1 MTRNQLAEPRD
12 AQSVGS
18 YFLDRI
24 GSRQLEAAFACLA
37 DDVVMEM
44 PFAPP
49 GSPTRLEG
57 AEALRSLY
65 TGVVNAALSIELP
78 VSTTWPFADP
88 EWALVEYTGRIVQ
101 PGGQEYTNAYHGL
114 FRVVDG
120 KIKLFRELYDTYR
133 FAEQVPL
140 EARRA
145 MFPTTDEG

>member
-1 MTRNQLAEPRD
+1 MTQGQLAPPRD
-12 AQSVGS
+12 AQSVGR
-18 YFLDRI
+18 YFLDQI
-24 GSRQLEAAFACLA
+24 GGGQLEAAFACLA

-57 AEALRSLY
+57 ADALRSLY
-65 TGVVNAALSIELP
+65 TGVVGAALSIELP
-78 VSTTWPFADP
+78 VSATWPFADP

-101 PGGQEYTNAYHGL
+101 PGGQEYTNVYHGL

-120 KIKLFRELYDTYR
+120 KIKIFRELYDTYR

>member
-1 MTRNQLAEPRD
+1 MTQDQPAPPRD
-12 AQSVGS
+12 AQSVGR
-18 YFLDRI
+18 YFLDQI
-24 GSRQLEAAFACLA
+24 GGRQLEAAFACLA

-57 AEALRSLY
+57 VGAVRSLY

-88 EWALVEYTGRIVQ
+88 EWALVEYTSRLVQ
-101 PGGQEYTNAYHGL
+101 PGGQEYTNVYHGL

-120 KIKLFRELYDTYR
+120 KIRLFRELYDTYR

>member
-1 MTRNQLAEPRD
+1 MTQGQLAPPRD
-12 AQSVGS
+12 AQSVGR

-24 GSRQLEAAFACLA
+24 GKGQLEAAFACLA

-44 PFAPP
+44 PFTPP

-57 AEALRSLY
+57 AGALRSLY
-65 TGVVNAALSIELP
+65 TGVVGAALSVELP
-78 VSTTWPFADP
+78 VSATRPFADP
-88 EWALVEYTGRIVQ
+88 EWALVEYSGRIVQ
-101 PGGQEYTNAYHGL
+101 PGGQEYTNVYHGL

-120 KIKLFRELYDTYR
+120 RIKLFRELYDTYR
-133 FAEQVPL
+133 FAEQVPP

>member
-1 MTRNQLAEPRD
+1 M
-12 AQSVGS
+12 GS

-57 AEALRSLY
+57 VDALRSLY
-65 TGVVNAALSIELP
+65 TGVVNTALSIELP

-88 EWALVEYTGRIVQ
+88 EWALIEYAGRIVQ
-101 PGGQEYTNAYHGL
+101 PGGQEYTNVYHGL